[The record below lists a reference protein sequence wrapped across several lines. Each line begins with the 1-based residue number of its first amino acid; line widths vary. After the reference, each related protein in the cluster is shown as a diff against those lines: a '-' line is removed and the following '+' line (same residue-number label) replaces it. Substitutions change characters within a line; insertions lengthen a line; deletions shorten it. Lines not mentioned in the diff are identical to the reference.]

1 MRVFGCLT
9 EASCTNCRPT
19 WDEELFELR
28 FESLSR
34 EHKRGSLLNRSFSDS
49 VTTKSSRNFK
59 FSYLFR
65 NACIRVVRVHCL
77 SVDYNGDTIPT

>member
-1 MRVFGCLT
+1 MERGAVRVFGCLT

-34 EHKRGSLLNRSFSDS
+34 EHKRGSLLNRSFSDYQ
-49 VTTKSSRNFK
+49 VFK
-59 FSYLFR
+59 ELPSLAICSGMPVFDRYEYIAYL
-65 NACIRVVRVHCL
+65 
-77 SVDYNGDTIPT
+77 